1 MAENEDQQS
10 TMKMIIMITHSD
22 LPNFRHHR
30 HHHDHHH
37 DDHDK
42 EIWISRWTDEQSH
55 SDKWAEQKHD
65 TPATTQDGGD
75 DDDNL

>member
-1 MAENEDQQS
+1 MAENKWQQS

-75 DDDNL
+75 DDI